1 MADAPTP
8 PEDRD
13 RDLAARIGV
22 LREQGRPL
30 EASELTEDAV
40 VRALLAYR
48 DEQEVAPRPEQSE
61 RLWAAIE
68 AETAASRDE
77 AAPEPAPIYT
87 LSSATRWAVAAS
99 VAIAAVLAWLI
110 LADAPEPVPV
120 ATATTSI
127 ATYTAPDG
135 STIQLRP
142 HSTLYR
148 IEADDARRYRLTGEA
163 LFDVTPHSAPFI
175 VEAGGL
181 QVQVLGTRFVAHTW
195 GRPSVFL
202 QEGQVRVRAATRG
215 DTVTLQ
221 PGQRSTLTPA
231 GALTAPADADSTA
244 ALDWLRAEM
253 VLQGQPVGDVVDEL
267 EHHFDLAITLPDA
280 VAAETLTGRIA
291 LETPQQS
298 LDDLGIVLGGRFER
312 VDSRT
317 YRFVQE

>member
-1 MADAPTP
+1 MANAPLS

-13 RDLAARIGV
+13 QDLAARIGV
-22 LREQGRPL
+22 LREQGRSL

-48 DEQEVAPRPEQSE
+48 DEREVSPRPEQSE

-68 AETAASRDE
+68 AETAAPRGE
-77 AAPEPAPIYT
+77 AAQEPAPIYT
-87 LSSATRWAVAAS
+87 LSTATRWAVAAS

-110 LADAPEPVPV
+110 LADGPGPMPV

-148 IEADDARRYRLTGEA
+148 VDVDDARRYRLTGEA
-163 LFDVTPHSAPFI
+163 VFDVTTRPDPFI

-195 GRPSVFL
+195 GRPAVYL
-202 QEGQVRVRAATRG
+202 QEGEVRVSAATRG

-221 PGQRSTLTPA
+221 PGQRSTLTQA
-231 GALTAPADADSTA
+231 GTLTAPTDADSAA

-253 VLQGQPVGDVVDEL
+253 ALQGQPAGEVVDEL
-267 EHHFDLAITLPDA
+267 EQHFDLAISLPEA
-280 VAAETLTGRIA
+280 VATETLTGRIA
-291 LETPQQS
+291 LEAPQQS
-298 LDDLGIVLGGRFER
+298 LDDLGLVLGGRFER
-312 VDSRT
+312 TGERT
-317 YRFVQE
+317 YRFVP